1 MPELPL
7 LSDYALVALLVL
19 SVGWDLKA
27 RRIPNW
33 LTLAALVVAL
43 LLRIPL
49 GFGVVLSGAGAA
61 TLAFLIVLPVFALG
75 GLGGGDV
82 KLLAAVGAFLGLDR
96 VWVGLLATFV
106 AGGLM
111 AVLGILA
118 RRKSGESV
126 MNLYVILRGLIRKAS
141 YTQWRSSSHDEPDA
155 SVTIRS
161 PGVVVQPYAVAI
173 ATGAI
178 VALLHSHF
186 GGAL

>member
-7 LSDYALVALLVL
+7 LSDYALVAVLVL
-19 SVGWDLKA
+19 SVGWDVKA

-33 LTLAALVVAL
+33 LTLSALAVAL

-49 GFGVVLSGAGAA
+49 GFGAALSGVGAA

-96 VWVGLLATFV
+96 LWIGLLATFV

-111 AVLGILA
+111 AVMGILA
-118 RRKSGESV
+118 RRKPGESL
-126 MNLYVILRGLIRKAS
+126 MNMYVIFRGLIRKDS
-141 YTQWRSSSHDEPDA
+141 YANWRSSSQNEPDG
-155 SVTIRS
+155 SVTIRT
-161 PGVVVQPYAVAI
+161 PGVVVQPYALAI

-178 VALLHSHF
+178 VALLHSHL
-186 GGAL
+186 GGSL